1 MYLEGVLGLGV
12 NIKGQRSKILWV
24 LVRVVLMNDDNTWDP
39 MKGHCCSMVLLL
51 VKHVHWQIERENG
64 LVVSKTCSLRERERE
79 RERSV
84 MKIELEAT
92 MDPLVSFRWKE
103 MAKLL
108 NEMIKKNQTSLCW
121 WGGEDSP
128 YQLF

>member
-1 MYLEGVLGLGV
+1 
-12 NIKGQRSKILWV
+12 
-24 LVRVVLMNDDNTWDP
+24 MNDDNTWDP